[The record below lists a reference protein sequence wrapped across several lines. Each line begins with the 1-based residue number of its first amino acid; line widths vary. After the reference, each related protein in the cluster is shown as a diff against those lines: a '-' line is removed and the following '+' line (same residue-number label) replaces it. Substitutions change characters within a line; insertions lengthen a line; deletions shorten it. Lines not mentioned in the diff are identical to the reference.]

1 MNIRFASMTDLDAIA
16 ELEKKCFP
24 AAEAASRESFEK
36 RLATFPN
43 HFWVLEEDG
52 EIVSLINGLVTDI
65 PILRDEMYA
74 DASIHNEKGA
84 WQMIFGVETAPE
96 HQGKGYASLLMRQ
109 VIEDCEKQERKGI
122 VLTCKNGLISF
133 YEKFGFINEG
143 KSMSK
148 HGGVA
153 WNEMR
158 LAFFEV

>member
-1 MNIRFASMTDLDAIA
+1 MNIRFASMTDLDAIT

-24 AAEAASRESFEK
+24 EAEAAPRETFEK

-43 HFWVLEEDG
+43 HFWILEEEG
-52 EIVSLINGLVTDI
+52 EIISLINGLATDI
-65 PILRDEMYA
+65 PLLRDEMYA
-74 DASIHNEKGA
+74 DASMHSEKGA

-96 HQGKGYASLLMRQ
+96 HRGKGYASLLMRQ
-109 VIEDCEKQERKGI
+109 VIEDCTKQERKGI
-122 VLTCKNGLISF
+122 VLTCKNELIPF

-148 HGGVA
+148 HGGAA